1 MDLLMTR
8 KEMKQMLDV
17 AAGRAPGDLL
27 IQNVRLVDVYCE
39 KIYPADILI
48 YNGRVAAV
56 NPDFKPQVKQ
66 TFDGG
71 WLYALP
77 GFVDPHFH
85 VDSTQGTPASLSGAI
100 VPRGTTTLCGEF
112 LDITHFAG
120 IYGKDP
126 VETCIAYA
134 KDYDKLPYRLLPLAP
149 GKMSPARVTKEL
161 LGWEGSFGL
170 GEMLSHNLLCQ
181 VEEYLEIIEQC
192 RREKRFISGH
202 LLHIVWDFPDNDV
215 TRRPLG
221 FRQMTDDEINQLAL
235 LGYPHD
241 HEIFNYEG
249 VERILRRGMN
259 PLVRTFEGLV
269 DKVMPGVINDH
280 LPLDHIGFCMDDIFL
295 QDIRTNG
302 FMDKAVEKCVA
313 MGMDP
318 IRAVR
323 IATLNNAINIGLER
337 EVGSLTPGRFADVVL
352 VPSMREISPKYVF
365 KGGEL
370 VAQAGKLLHEPRV
383 DYSSLKW
390 AFKSLLQDM
399 DAGELEYPAQDV
411 AGDGVTTKAAVYN
424 VRTRTFETYELPVVG
439 GLVQPD
445 PANDIIRGA
454 VVDRT
459 DAHKVI
465 HLFFKGFGLKEGA
478 MAINF
483 CQNVYRIVV
492 AGLETGPMLEAVKEI
507 DRHLGGMTAVDEDG
521 KVFETLVTEIAA
533 CASDLP
539 CDELVAQ
546 STRILEQVGAWGV
559 DLENPFMIL
568 WFTGFLYLWD

>member
-1 MDLLMTR
+1 M
-8 KEMKQMLDV
+8 KKSEMKELLDV

-27 IQNVRLVDVYCE
+27 IRNVRLADVYCE
-39 KIYPADILI
+39 KIYPAEILVK
-48 YNGRVAAV
+48 NGRVAAV
-56 NPDFKPQVKQ
+56 NPDFTPEAAQV
-66 TFDGG
+66 FDGG
-71 WLYALP
+71 GMVALP

-85 VDSTQGTPASLSGAI
+85 VDSTQGTPASLSGAV

-120 IYGKDP
+120 IHGRDP

-149 GKMSPARVTKEL
+149 GKMSPAGVTQKL
-161 LGWEGSFGL
+161 LEWEGSFGL
-170 GEMLSHNLLCQ
+170 GEMLSHNILCQ
-181 VEEYLEIIEQC
+181 VEEYLDIIERC
-192 RREKRFISGH
+192 RRDKRFISGH

-215 TRRPLG
+215 TKRPLG

-280 LPLDHIGFCMDDIFL
+280 LPLDHMGFCMDDIFL
-295 QDIRTNG
+295 QDIMTNG
-302 FMDKAVEKCVA
+302 FMDKAVEECIA
-313 MGMDP
+313 LGMEP
-318 IRAVR
+318 VKAVR
-323 IATLNNAINIGLER
+323 MATLNNAINIGLER
-337 EVGSLTPGRFADVVL
+337 EVGSLAPGRFADVLL
-352 VPSMREISPKYVF
+352 VPSLREISPKYVF

-370 VAQAGKLLHEPRV
+370 VARDGRLLQEPRV

-390 AFKSLLQDM
+390 DFDQLLQKM
-399 DAGELEYPAQDV
+399 DASELEYPSEDV
-411 AGDGVTTKAAVYN
+411 KGDGTTAKASVYN

-459 DAHKVI
+459 AQRKVI

-492 AGLETGPMLEAVKEI
+492 AGLETGPMLEAVREI
-507 DRHLGGMTAVDEDG
+507 DRHLGGMTAVDKYGE
-521 KVFETLVTEIAA
+521 VFETLVTEIAA

-546 STRILEQVGAWGV
+546 SNRILGRVAEWGV
-559 DLENPFMIL
+559 DLDNAFMIL